1 MREVNELVIVTAP
14 LRDDR
19 EHRRWYGSN
28 GRVCLVLTTRRL
40 LLEPHPTFGPTEYR
54 VLARDV
60 SVRDANGYAFAHRF
74 TRGKDGQ
81 DVYSAP
87 DVREPRPQANRPG
100 KTFERVHGG
109 NNPEGACT

>member
-87 DVREPRPQANRPG
+87 DVREP
-100 KTFERVHGG
+100 
-109 NNPEGACT
+109 